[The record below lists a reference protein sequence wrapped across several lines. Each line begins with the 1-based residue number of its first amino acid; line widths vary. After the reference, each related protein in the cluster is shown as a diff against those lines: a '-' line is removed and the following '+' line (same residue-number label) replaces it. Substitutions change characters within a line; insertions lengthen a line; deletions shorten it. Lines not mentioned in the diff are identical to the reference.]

1 MQRRWDVVVI
11 GAGPAGLAAAL
22 SAREHGAREV
32 LVIDREPEPGGI
44 LLQCVHNGFGLETFR
59 EDLPG
64 PSYAQRY
71 IDLAEKAGVRFLM
84 DSMVLS
90 VSRDFRILISNSQQG
105 ILEFQAG
112 AVVFAMGCRERSRAQ
127 IRIPGTRP
135 AGVYTAGTAQR
146 WVNMEG
152 LMPGK
157 RFVILGSG
165 DIGMIMARRLTL
177 EGAEVV
183 RVVELMPYLSGLS
196 RNLVQC
202 LQDYDI
208 PLFLSHTV
216 TNVLGNNRVSGVEV
230 CAVDAQLHPIR
241 ESAEIIPCDTLLL
254 SVGLIPENELSLKTG
269 VLLDPLTGG
278 PMTDNTGATS
288 LEGFFAAG
296 NAVHVY
302 DLVDYVSQ
310 AGQAA
315 GKSATLFAA
324 GKLPARADVFPV
336 RYEGAIRYGVPQRIS
351 CSSLAEEPLVLQMRV
366 RQPMEDGAEFFV
378 SAGIGGEATG
388 ELLFKRKF
396 PYARPGEMVTL
407 TVQTSAF
414 ASLKECG
421 GLTVR
426 VKEETA

>member
-1 MQRRWDVVVI
+1 MQRRWDVIVI

-22 SAREHGAREV
+22 SAREHGTQNV

-44 LLQCVHNGFGLETFR
+44 LLQCVHNGFGLETFH

-71 IDLAEKAGVRFLM
+71 IDLTEKAGVRFLM

-90 VSRDFRILISNSQQG
+90 VSRDFHIVVSNSQQG
-105 ILEFQAG
+105 LLELQAG

-146 WVNMEG
+146 WVNMDG

-177 EGAEVV
+177 EGAEVM
-183 RVVELMPYLSGLS
+183 RVVELMPYLSGLA

-216 TNVLGNNRVSGVEV
+216 TNILGNDRVSGVEV
-230 CAVDAQLHPIR
+230 CAVDEHLNPIR
-241 ESAEIIPCDTLLL
+241 ETAEIIPCDTLLL

-269 VLLDPLTGG
+269 IALDPLTGG
-278 PMTDNTGATS
+278 PLTDNTGATS

-315 GKSATLFAA
+315 GKSAALFAA
-324 GKLPARADVFPV
+324 GKLPARAEVLPV
-336 RYEGAIRYGVPQRIS
+336 RYDGAIRYVIPQRIS
-351 CSSLAEEPLVLQMRV
+351 CASLSDEPLVLQLRV
-366 RQPMEDGAEFFV
+366 RQPMENGVEFTV
-378 SAGIGGEATG
+378 SAGTG
-388 ELLFKRKF
+388 AGAPEELLLKRKF
-396 PYARPGEMVTL
+396 AYARPGEMVTL
-407 TVQTSAF
+407 SLPPKVF
-414 ASLKECG
+414 DRLKECG
-421 GLTVR
+421 GLTVH